1 MKIYSP
7 DIVSSVK
14 HQDTKQGASTQ
25 IVLHDHTNKPILDQ
39 FSIAED
45 GSLQFGGTDVHS
57 RSRKFC
63 TGEESNLIFSVLES

>member
-57 RSRKFC
+57 R
-63 TGEESNLIFSVLES
+63 